1 MWTLLLVTAMNV
13 APAHAGNFPTQE
25 TCQTAAKEWQVQ
37 GVKSGCV
44 PAPSPEEA
52 IKQAQIMMQYFLNS
66 LEK

>member
-1 MWTLLLVTAMNV
+1 
-13 APAHAGNFPTQE
+13 
-25 TCQTAAKEWQVQ
+25 VQ